1 MKAIAD
7 GVGPPL
13 CRKCLVARRSLLFT
27 AAALLAASA
36 GAAMAQGFPQQGFP
50 QPPAG
55 ASSVCQ
61 RLEGQLASIDRGP
74 GGDPRA
80 EQIRR
85 YEDASNRQ
93 QAELDRLTMQ
103 ARRQGCEGSGFFSLF
118 SGQPPQCGPL
128 NNQIQQMRGNL
139 DQMMRSLEQLR
150 AQGGSAQENQ
160 RRSVVLALAQNN
172 CGQQYVAMARSMQPP
187 QPQGGFLGGLFGG
200 GQPPAPGS
208 YPEFGVAGS
217 TFQTMCVRSCDGFY
231 FPISFATSQARFGDD
246 ERACK
251 AQCPAA
257 DATLYTFR
265 NPGEDM
271 NQAVS
276 VSTGQPYTAL
286 PTAFRYRQELNPS
299 CSCRSAGQ
307 SWADAMKHLDER
319 STLEQGDILVT
330 DERAK
335 QLSSPPKGRA
345 PANAK
350 GTPAATP
357 TAAAPAPTTPVDPN
371 RPIRSVGPTFLPN
384 TQKN

>member
-1 MKAIAD
+1 
-7 GVGPPL
+7 
-13 CRKCLVARRSLLFT
+13 VARHSIVL
-27 AAALLAASA
+27 AAAAWLAASA
-36 GAAMAQGFPQQGFP
+36 GAALAQGFP

-55 ASSVCQ
+55 ASPVCQ
-61 RLEGQLASIDRGP
+61 RLEGQLASINGGP

-118 SGQPPQCGPL
+118 SGQPPQCGQI

-139 DQMMRSLEQLR
+139 DQIMRNLEQVR

-160 RRSVVLALAQNN
+160 RRSVILALAQNN
-172 CGQQYVAMARSMQPP
+172 CGQQYVTMARGMQPQ

-200 GQPPAPGS
+200 GQQQAPGQ
-208 YPEFGVAGS
+208 YPEFGVPGS
-217 TFQTMCVRSCDGFY
+217 TFQTMCVRTCDGFY
-231 FPISFATSQARFGDD
+231 FPISFATSQARFADD
-246 ERACK
+246 ERACR

-257 DATLYTFR
+257 DASLYTFR

-276 VSTGQPYTAL
+276 TSTGQPYTAL
-286 PTAFRYRQELNPS
+286 PSAFRYRQEVNPT
-299 CSCRSAGQ
+299 CSCRGAGQ

-319 STLEQGDILVT
+319 GTLEQGDILVT

-335 QLSSPPKGRA
+335 QLSQPPKGR
-345 PANAK
+345 PAASPK
-350 GTPAATP
+350 GTPVPTP
-357 TAAAPAPTTPVDPN
+357 TAATPPPPATTPDPN
-371 RPIRSVGPTFLPN
+371 RPIRSVGPPFLPN

>member
-1 MKAIAD
+1 MT
-7 GVGPPL
+7 
-13 CRKCLVARRSLLFT
+13 LF
-27 AAALLAASA
+27 AASA
-36 GAAMAQGFPQQGFP
+36 GAAFAQGFP

-55 ASSVCQ
+55 ASPVCQ

-93 QAELDRLTMQ
+93 QSELDRLTMQ

-118 SGQPPQCGPL
+118 SGQPPQCGQI
-128 NNQIQQMRGNL
+128 NTQIQQMRGNL
-139 DQMMRSLEQLR
+139 DQIMRNLEQLR
-150 AQGGSAQENQ
+150 SQGGSAQENQ
-160 RRSVVLALAQNN
+160 RRSVILALAQNN
-172 CGQQYVAMARSMQPP
+172 CGQQYVTMARGMQPQ
-187 QPQGGFLGGLFGG
+187 QPQGGGFLGGLFGG
-200 GQPPAPGS
+200 GQQPMPGQ

-217 TFQTMCVRSCDGFY
+217 TFQTMCVRTCDGFY
-231 FPISFATSQARFGDD
+231 FPISFATSQARFADD
-246 ERACK
+246 ERACR

-286 PTAFRYRQELNPS
+286 PTAFRYRQEVNS
-299 CSCRSAGQ
+299 ACSCRNAGQ

-319 STLEQGDILVT
+319 GALEQGDILVT

-335 QLSSPPKGRA
+335 QLSQPPKGRA
-345 PANAK
+345 PANTK
-350 GTPAATP
+350 GTPAPTP
-357 TAAAPAPTTPVDPN
+357 TAAQPAPAPVTPDPN